1 MNLNQFVSLKM
12 GNKFLFKEPLQSLK
26 FLRNQNIQQ
35 GNRNNMNNM
44 NNNWERPNYY
54 SPNNINNK
62 RNYEGMDVIPKFIA
76 NENMK
81 EINNELL
88 DRILK
93 KKGIFI
99 KMMKNYFSEGED
111 FFSNSIMEI
120 ESEMNRYKD
129 IQENNKNN
137 DFEGFKDLLSFI
149 NNNRTNPNLASL
161 QNISINDYKNMNYDT
176 KKIVLGGIYENRP
189 KFALRL
195 NLKNYENYQNP
206 AKQRA
211 NSFSNNKINM
221 ANKRPSNLN
230 LISQEQISLFKTFVG
245 NQNISDN
252 HVLSYF
258 DVSNPKVVIAANK
271 YFKNIYGTE
280 YLTLYYYYPTKAQ
293 SGTKIHK
300 FRFTSE
306 ISDLFMG
313 AQNDYLSMVNPRL
326 ILENGKEIVNDRKIK
341 CIGALNLSNNSK
353 IKVLSK

>member
-1 MNLNQFVSLKM
+1 MPGARIRLS
-12 GNKFLFKEPLQSLK
+12 
-26 FLRNQNIQQ
+26 
-35 GNRNNMNNM
+35 
-44 NNNWERPNYY
+44 
-54 SPNNINNK
+54 SPRWASSCSSSPTGPTRWTSARLSPTKISTYMP
-62 RNYEGMDVIPKFIA
+62 RWAITIP
-76 NENMK
+76 
-81 EINNELL
+81 
-88 DRILK
+88 
-93 KKGIFI
+93 
-99 KMMKNYFSEGED
+99 Y
-111 FFSNSIMEI
+111 
-120 ESEMNRYKD
+120 
-129 IQENNKNN
+129 
-137 DFEGFKDLLSFI
+137 
-149 NNNRTNPNLASL
+149 RTPW
-161 QNISINDYKNMNYDT
+161 
-176 KKIVLGGIYENRP
+176 
-189 KFALRL
+189 
-195 NLKNYENYQNP
+195 
-206 AKQRA
+206 
-211 NSFSNNKINM
+211 
-221 ANKRPSNLN
+221 LN

-245 NQNISDN
+245 NQNIPDN